1 MSRVVLLGAHQP
13 LAAAFAAAGADV
25 ETVTAGADATQLA
38 AAGIADVE
46 LLVLTEMADATT
58 AIVARELHPQLR
70 VVAYSDESLPP
81 VATTQVDLAVDPA
94 LVSPDA
100 FVAAWADE
108 A

>member
-1 MSRVVLLGAHQP
+1 
-13 LAAAFAAAGADV
+13 
-25 ETVTAGADATQLA
+25 
-38 AAGIADVE
+38 
-46 LLVLTEMADATT
+46 
-58 AIVARELHPQLR
+58 
-70 VVAYSDESLPP
+70 VVAYSGESLPP

>member
-1 MSRVVLLGAHQP
+1 MSRVVLVGDHAA
-13 LAAAFAAAGADV
+13 LADAFAAAGAVV
-25 ETVTAGADATQLA
+25 ETVAAGADATQLTA
-38 AAGIADVE
+38 AAIADAE
-46 LLVLTEMADATT
+46 LLVLTTMADATT

-70 VVAYSDESLPP
+70 VVAYSGESLPP

-94 LVSPDA
+94 LISPDA